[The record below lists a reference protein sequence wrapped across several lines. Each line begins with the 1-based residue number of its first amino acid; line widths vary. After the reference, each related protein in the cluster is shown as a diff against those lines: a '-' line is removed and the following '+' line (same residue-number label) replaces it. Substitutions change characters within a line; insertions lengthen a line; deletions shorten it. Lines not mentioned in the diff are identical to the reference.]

1 MQKIKFILL
10 LISLFSLLSAFSCN
24 SSDTKTKINEKQNSG
39 SDNFNNY
46 FPLKES
52 NKWVYINEGPR
63 DETELFTV
71 QAKDV
76 KKVDGGIQLKVSS
89 FPYLTKDNE
98 ERSLTVK
105 SNGEIEIS
113 NYMGT
118 SGVFIPKPNDFKI
131 SYKWSF
137 GVFNGTVN
145 SGNQTIATEDGTYND
160 CYYIMMT
167 DGFTFSFEMW
177 FKKDVGIVKW
187 GANRTNPPQLKA
199 TYYVLK
205 EHTLN

>member
-1 MQKIKFILL
+1 MRNIKFILL
-10 LISLFSLLSAFSCN
+10 LISLFSILSAFSCN
-24 SSDTKTKINEKQNSG
+24 SSETKSKVNEKKSVSDDNS
-39 SDNFNNY
+39 NPY
-46 FPLKES
+46 FPLKEG
-52 NKWVYINEGPR
+52 NKWVYINEAPR
-63 DETELFTV
+63 EETELFTV

-105 SNGEIEIS
+105 ANGEIEIN
-113 NYMGT
+113 NYMGS
-118 SGVFIPKPNDFKI
+118 SGVFIPKPEDFVI
-131 SYKWSF
+131 GYKWSF
-137 GVFNGTVN
+137 GVFRGSVQGN
-145 SGNQTIATEDGTYND
+145 SDPAVTEDGVYPE
-160 CYYIMMT
+160 CYYVVMT
-167 DGFTFSFEMW
+167 DGFTFSFEFW